1 MAATLGA
8 TGVVDCTGPE
18 FAAMEGEFDFVLD
31 AVGKLTFDRWRRLL
45 KRYGRFAT
53 TDAGPKGQSM
63 ILALWSKIRGT
74 NQVSIP
80 LPAKTDAQPFFEE
93 LAKRLADGRYRAIV
107 DRHYPLDQIADAY
120 RYVAK
125 GQKAGIVVVEV
136 A

>member
-1 MAATLGA
+1 MEEIASVYARSLFE
-8 TGVVDCTGPE
+8 V
-18 FAAMEGEFDFVLD
+18 AMEGEFDFVLD
-31 AVGKLTFDRWRRLL
+31 AVGKLTFDRWRPLL
-45 KRYGRFAT
+45 KRDGRFAT

-80 LPAKTDAQPFFEE
+80 LPAKADAQPLFEE

-107 DRHYPLDQIADAY
+107 DRRYPLDQIADAY
-120 RYVAK
+120 RFVAK